1 MKALKFKLIS
11 NKEVLIDEEST
22 YYIKDNVINFKINNE
37 LYNYNLE
44 NNILIKTNKESKITI
59 DFENYNIIIEIL
71 NNNLM
76 FNMEILEYTIH
87 IENNKISIKYKCLG
101 EEETQNNIFIEY

>member
-1 MKALKFKLIS
+1 MKSLKFKLIS
-11 NKEVLIDEEST
+11 NKETLIDEETT
-22 YYIKDNVINFKINNE
+22 YYIKDNKMNFKIKKE

-44 NNILIKTNKESKITI
+44 NNILIKTNESSKITM
-59 DFENYNIIIEIL
+59 DFENYNIIIEIP

-87 IENNKISIKYKCLG
+87 IDNNKISIEYKYMSD
-101 EEETQNNIFIEY
+101 EIISNNIFIEY